1 MYIYAAYDNNE
12 EKVFS
17 PGVGIDD
24 QDFCKYFL
32 SELTRAYEAI
42 EKEDEK
48 KTFKKQIKQC
58 NLVRLGELN
67 EDGSLVSD
75 MTHLVRNDCRYMRM
89 DVICLPMPVGLL
101 GSEVSMNRVLL

>member
-1 MYIYAAYDNNE
+1 MKLYIYAAYDNNE
-12 EKVFS
+12 EKIFS

-32 SELTRAYEAI
+32 SELTLAYELI
-42 EKEDEK
+42 EKEDDK
-48 KTFKKQIKQC
+48 KTFKKKIKQC

-75 MTHLVRNDCRYMRM
+75 MQ
-89 DVICLPMPVGLL
+89 LL
-101 GSEVSMNRVLL
+101 LSLKDIDFDDYERRKKELNNNGKEKN